1 MTKIKFEDLN
11 SLVYYQVP
19 KWLMD
24 LLIENKISLGAFK
37 TYVLMYERTRLSA
50 KNNWIDE
57 DGDVYIKYSY
67 DELMEDLKCNSRTTV
82 SNNLKDL
89 EKLDLIDKI
98 KCFNSSN
105 IYYLK
110 VWSTEDCTS
119 IENSTD
125 SSTENCTISSTEN
138 CTNSSTETLYAS
150 NNNFKKNYTSKN
162 YLKRNTS
169 TSEKSSKIEPKKE
182 KTKNKLTTEE
192 ILKQVETENISL
204 ELKNKIKEFIKY
216 RKEIKKT
223 IQTYT
228 VISKIL
234 NQIGTKYIDENHLI
248 LSIEDS
254 MANQYQGIFPIKP
267 NKLIRP
273 VQQETPAMRMLRA
286 MKGGVENDRY

>member
-1 MTKIKFEDLN
+1 MTKIKFDDLN

-67 DELMEDLKCNSRTTV
+67 DELMADLKCNSKTTV

-110 VWSTEDCTS
+110 VWSTEECSSTESCT
-119 IENSTD
+119 
-125 SSTENCTISSTEN
+125 STENCTHSSTEE
-138 CTNSSTETLYAS
+138 CTNSSIEDCTHSSTETLYAS

-162 YLKRNTS
+162 NYKKNNTQD
-169 TSEKSSKIEPKKE
+169 
-182 KTKNKLTTEE
+182 
-192 ILKQVETENISL
+192 ILETLEQENISF
-204 ELKNKIKEFIKY
+204 ELKDKIKEFISY
-216 RKEIKKT
+216 RKEIKKP
-223 IQTYT
+223 IKTYT
-228 VISKIL
+228 VISTMLK
-234 NQIGTKYIDENHLI
+234 QIGSKYTDENHLI
-248 LSIEDS
+248 LSIDDS
-254 MANQYQGIFPIKP
+254 MANQYQGVFPIKI
-267 NKLIRP
+267 NKSA
-273 VQQETPAMRMLRA
+273 VQKKSYAQKWLEEN
-286 MKGGVENDRY
+286 GGVY

>member
-125 SSTENCTISSTEN
+125 SSTENCTISSTED

-254 MANQYQGIFPIKP
+254 MANQYQGIFPIKL

>member
-119 IENSTD
+119 IENCTD
-125 SSTENCTISSTEN
+125 SSTENCTISSTED
-138 CTNSSTETLYAS
+138 CTNSSTGTLYAS
-150 NNNFKKNYTSKN
+150 NNNFKKNYTNKN

-169 TSEKSSKIEPKKE
+169 TSEKNSKVEPRKE

-267 NKLIRP
+267 NRLIRP
-273 VQQETPAMRMLRA
+273 GQQETPAMRMLKA
-286 MKGGVENDRY
+286 MKGGIENDRY

>member
-110 VWSTEDCTS
+110 VWSTEDYTSTEDCTS
-119 IENSTD
+119 VEKCTD
-125 SSTENCTISSTEN
+125 SSTENCTISSTED
-138 CTNSSTETLYAS
+138 CTNSSTGTL
-150 NNNFKKNYTSKN
+150 YTSKN

-169 TSEKSSKIEPKKE
+169 IPEKNSKAEPKKE
-182 KTKNKLTTEE
+182 KTKKKWTTEE
-192 ILKQVETENISL
+192 ILKQVKTENISL
-204 ELKNKIKEFIKY
+204 ELKNKIKEFILY
-216 RKEIKKT
+216 RKEIKKS
-223 IQTYT
+223 IKTYT
-228 VISKIL
+228 VISKML
-234 NQIGTKYIDENHLI
+234 GQIGTKFTDENHLI
-248 LSIEDS
+248 LSIEDT
-254 MANQYQGIFPIKP
+254 MANQYQGVFPV
-267 NKLIRP
+267 KLNNIRP

>member
-125 SSTENCTISSTEN
+125 SSTENCTISSTED

-273 VQQETPAMRMLRA
+273 IQQETPAMRMLRA